1 MNLENLDLSLLQTYG
16 FEEEYRNGEVI
27 FNEGD
32 ECKNLGIILEG
43 EAKIITYTYQDKEEV
58 ITNLNKGDL
67 FGQFVLF
74 SKHNNYV
81 GTCIALRKT
90 KILFL
95 TKSNFLKI
103 TRSDDKFLLNYL
115 EEISEISYNLK
126 QQAKL
131 FAHKNIRDR
140 IMFYIKI
147 YNEYGIVKYK
157 SITDLS
163 NILNIPRPS
172 LSRELIK
179 MQNEGII
186 SYTNHYIRYENRR

>member
-1 MNLENLDLSLLQTYG
+1 MNLDNLKLDLLRAYAY
-16 FEEEYRNGEVI
+16 EEEYKSGEII
-27 FNEGD
+27 FSEGD
-32 ECKNLGIILEG
+32 SCDKLGLVIEG
-43 EAKIITYTYQDKEEV
+43 EAKIITYTYQDKEE
-58 ITNLNKGDL
+58 IINNLKKGDL

-90 KILFL
+90 KVIFL
-95 TKSNFLKI
+95 SKSNFFKLSKA
-103 TRSDDKFLLNYL
+103 DENFLNQYL

-126 QQAKL
+126 QQVKL

-186 SYTNHYIRYENRR
+186 SYTNHYIRYERKR

>member
-1 MNLENLDLSLLQTYG
+1 MNLENLNIDLIKSYG
-16 FEEEYRNGEVI
+16 KMIEYKSGEII
-27 FNEGD
+27 FSEGD
-32 ECKNLGIILEG
+32 LCDKLGLVIEG
-43 EAKIITYTYQDKEEV
+43 EAKIITYTYQDKEE
-58 ITNLNKGDL
+58 IINNIKKGDL

-90 KILFL
+90 KVIFL
-95 TKSNFLKI
+95 TKTNFFKLSKA
-103 TRSDDKFLLNYL
+103 DDSFLSKYL

-126 QQAKL
+126 QQVKL

-147 YNEYGIVKYK
+147 YNEKEIVKFK
-157 SITDLS
+157 SITDLA

-186 SYTNHYIRYENRR
+186 SYTNHYIRYERKR

>member
-1 MNLENLDLSLLQTYG
+1 MNLDNLKLDLLRAYG
-16 FEEEYRNGEVI
+16 YEEEYKSGEII
-27 FNEGD
+27 FSEGD
-32 ECKNLGIILEG
+32 SCDKLGLVLEG
-43 EAKIITYTYQDKEEV
+43 EAKIITYTYQDKEEIINNV
-58 ITNLNKGDL
+58 KKGDL

-90 KILFL
+90 KVIFL
-95 TKSNFLKI
+95 NKTNFFKLSKADENFL
-103 TRSDDKFLLNYL
+103 NQYL

-126 QQAKL
+126 HQVKL

-157 SITDLS
+157 SITDLA

-186 SYTNHYIRYENRR
+186 SYTNHYIRYERKR

>member
-1 MNLENLDLSLLQTYG
+1 MNLEKINLSLLKTFGY
-16 FEEEYRNGEVI
+16 EEEYRNGELI

-32 ECKNLGIILEG
+32 ECLKIGIILEG
-43 EAKIITYTYQDKEEV
+43 EAKIITYTYQDKEET
-58 ITNLNKGDL
+58 ITNLSKGDL

-90 KILFL
+90 KILFI
-95 TKSNFLKI
+95 TKSNFLKLLKN
-103 TRSDDKFLLNYL
+103 DDKFLFIYL

-140 IMFYIKI
+140 IMYYIKI
-147 YNEYGIVKYK
+147 YNENGFVKYK

-179 MQNEGII
+179 MQNEGIV
-186 SYTNHYIRYENRR
+186 SYTNHYITYKKH

>member
-1 MNLENLDLSLLQTYG
+1 MNLEKLDLPNILPYG
-16 FEEEYRNGEVI
+16 KVYEYKNGEII

-32 ECKNLGIILEG
+32 ICDKLGLVLEG
-43 EAKIITYTYQDKEEV
+43 EAKIFTYTYQDKEEIINNV
-58 ITNLNKGDL
+58 HTGDL

-90 KILFL
+90 KVLFLSKASFIKL
-95 TKSNFLKI
+95 TKSNEGFLI
-103 TRSDDKFLLNYL
+103 EYL
-115 EEISEISYNLK
+115 EEISDISFNLK
-126 QQAKL
+126 QQVKL

-140 IMFYIKI
+140 IMFYIKN
-147 YNEYGIVKYK
+147 NEDNNVCEIE
-157 SITDLS
+157 SITNLS

-186 SYTNHYIRYENRR
+186 TYNKHYIAYKKH

>member
-1 MNLENLDLSLLQTYG
+1 MNIEDLNIDLIKSYGKTLEYKS
-16 FEEEYRNGEVI
+16 GEII
-27 FNEGD
+27 FSEGD
-32 ECKNLGIILEG
+32 SCDKLGLVLEG
-43 EAKIITYTYQDKEEV
+43 EAKIITYTYQDKEEIINNV
-58 ITNLNKGDL
+58 KKGDL

-74 SKHNNYV
+74 SKHSNYV

-90 KILFL
+90 KVIFL
-95 TKSNFLKI
+95 SKYNFFKLSKADDNFLN
-103 TRSDDKFLLNYL
+103 LYL

-126 QQAKL
+126 QQVKL

-147 YNEYGIVKYK
+147 YSEYGIVKYK
-157 SITDLS
+157 SITDLA

-186 SYTNHYIRYENRR
+186 SYTNNYIKYERKR